1 MSADYKVRFP
11 TEEASPYV
19 HTARSQTA
27 VTGGV
32 LLARIEGDAA
42 AVAGDIRRELRRMEP
57 DLFFFFEG
65 DTLREIAG
73 VAMLPFRIA
82 ASVSGAAGIVAML
95 LGAVGL
101 YGVVAYVVARRT
113 RELAIR
119 SVLGA
124 RSGSLLR
131 LVLAGGAWVIAV
143 GAGVGAALA
152 ALVTRLAAQVV
163 PGVAPGDPAV
173 WAGVLLLI
181 TGVTA
186 AAHVEPARRIL
197 RLDLTRALHVE

>member
-19 HTARSQTA
+19 HSARSQVA
-27 VTGGV
+27 VRGGV
-32 LLARIEGDAA
+32 LLARIEGDAG

-57 DLFFFFEG
+57 DLFFFFQG

-101 YGVVAYVVARRT
+101 YGVIAYVVARRT

-124 RSGSLLR
+124 HSGSLLR
-131 LVLAGGAWVIAV
+131 LVLASGAWVIAV

-152 ALVTRLAAQVV
+152 ALVARLAAQVM
-163 PGVAPGDPAV
+163 PGVAPGDPLV

-181 TGVTA
+181 VGVTA

-197 RLDLTRALHVE
+197 RLDLTRALHAE